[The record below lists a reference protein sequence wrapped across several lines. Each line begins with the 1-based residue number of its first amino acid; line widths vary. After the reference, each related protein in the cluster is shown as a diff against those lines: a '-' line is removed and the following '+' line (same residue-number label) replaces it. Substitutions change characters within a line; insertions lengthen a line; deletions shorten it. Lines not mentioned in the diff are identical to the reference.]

1 MPHRSAAI
9 SVVLAACV
17 PALAQMP
24 DSAPA
29 AATLK
34 PVVVGSTRLGAT
46 PFNTPASVELVAG
59 DALRASQQQVN
70 LSEGLS
76 GVPGLL
82 IQNRQNYAQDLQIA
96 VRGFGAR
103 STFGIRGVR
112 LYADG
117 IPATMPDGQGQSSNI
132 DIASIDRVEILRG
145 PFSALYG
152 NSSGGVIQVFTEDG
166 SGAPELVPGFTFGS
180 YGLRRYGVKGS
191 GSTGDGAGAIDYL
204 ASASRFTTDGYRDH
218 SAASKNLVNA
228 KLGIQAGDD
237 GKLTLVVNSVD
248 LQAQDPLGLDWTDFN
263 TNPRSA
269 IAAAHQFDTRKTVQ
283 QTQAGLVYERFL
295 DAANDLRLMAYYGQ
309 RETVQFQAIPVAP
322 QINNPGHAGGVISL
336 TRDYVGIDARWTAR
350 MQLAQRPLILIGGLA
365 WDALEEQRQGY
376 ENFIGTTLGV
386 QGKLRRDERNQVWN
400 LDPYLQASWQF
411 AERWSAEAGVRH
423 SVVDFSSDDHYM
435 SVGNGD
441 DSGAARYRKTLPM
454 AAIRYQAM
462 PELNL
467 YATVGRGFETPTFN
481 EISYRPDG
489 LAGLNF
495 ALVPSVNTSA
505 EIGAKAQI
513 DGALLTAALFQTRTE
528 DEIVSAGSTNGRAT
542 FRNAGRT
549 RRNGLELGWSGALTR
564 NWRAQAAYT
573 YLDATYRD
581 SFSAIP
587 AGNRIPGIARQAV
600 FASLDWRLPQG
611 WRTGIEARYLS
622 KLYVNDS
629 NSSAA
634 PEYFTVAAHAGYL
647 LQLDRWT
654 LNTFARI
661 DNLFDR
667 WYAGSAIINEANG
680 RYFEPAPGRN
690 WSAGLSAAYR
700 F

>member
-269 IAAAHQFDTRKTVQ
+269 IAAAHQFETRKTVQ
-283 QTQAGLVYERFL
+283 APK
-295 DAANDLRLMAYYGQ
+295 AAN
-309 RETVQFQAIPVAP
+309 
-322 QINNPGHAGGVISL
+322 SL
-336 TRDYVGIDARWTAR
+336 KS
-350 MQLAQRPLILIGGLA
+350 P
-365 WDALEEQRQGY
+365 
-376 ENFIGTTLGV
+376 
-386 QGKLRRDERNQVWN
+386 
-400 LDPYLQASWQF
+400 
-411 AERWSAEAGVRH
+411 
-423 SVVDFSSDDHYM
+423 
-435 SVGNGD
+435 
-441 DSGAARYRKTLPM
+441 
-454 AAIRYQAM
+454 
-462 PELNL
+462 
-467 YATVGRGFETPTFN
+467 
-481 EISYRPDG
+481 
-489 LAGLNF
+489 
-495 ALVPSVNTSA
+495 
-505 EIGAKAQI
+505 
-513 DGALLTAALFQTRTE
+513 
-528 DEIVSAGSTNGRAT
+528 
-542 FRNAGRT
+542 
-549 RRNGLELGWSGALTR
+549 
-564 NWRAQAAYT
+564 
-573 YLDATYRD
+573 
-581 SFSAIP
+581 
-587 AGNRIPGIARQAV
+587 
-600 FASLDWRLPQG
+600 
-611 WRTGIEARYLS
+611 
-622 KLYVNDS
+622 
-629 NSSAA
+629 
-634 PEYFTVAAHAGYL
+634 
-647 LQLDRWT
+647 
-654 LNTFARI
+654 
-661 DNLFDR
+661 
-667 WYAGSAIINEANG
+667 
-680 RYFEPAPGRN
+680 
-690 WSAGLSAAYR
+690 
-700 F
+700 